1 MSKIIEPP
9 AFVGENKSYAEYKA
23 DLHMWSR
30 ISGIDRKV
38 QAEMVVYRLEGHP
51 SRIKEKIMTQIGEKL
66 QNNENGIDELLVF
79 LDTIYT
85 KDEMA
90 DAWDRFSEF
99 SSFVR
104 KKEVKM
110 SDFVAD
116 WQNCY
121 YRAKKVGCDY
131 PDIILAFK
139 LLKDANLEEMDIK
152 LVLTGVDFQAGK
164 EDKNLLEQVKSSL
177 KKFKGRSVISEKD
190 DKAVKVDETLVS
202 EMEEV
207 LLAKGWKAPGKSRRL
222 SRSESPGRSRRN
234 PNYKGKKNPLDSNY
248 KLLKCFN
255 CKCEHVDNCNC
266 PCVYHFAN
274 TCPQKKNQEKKN
286 KDNEKN
292 SFHKDEEKNKSKKSE
307 LGLFIEANI
316 PTVTLLTTEEEYKH
330 TDGDLVLYIK
340 DNLEELVL
348 VALASGNKALIDC
361 ACPTSVSG
369 RKWIVDFLAQL
380 TEDQRKMIRI
390 ENSEKVFKFGG
401 GEKRSSLGRIT
412 FPCKIGKLNVKLT
425 AEVVETDFPL
435 LLGNSTLKKADA
447 ELYPNKGLIKLLGE
461 EIAMTETESG
471 HFSLQIDPP
480 LKDKEFLKKNVD
492 VECLICTE
500 NAVKELTRKE
510 IEKLHQYFG
519 HVSQNK
525 LENLI
530 KKADKMNPE
539 VQNSLRKVYENC
551 RSCALNRK
559 ANPRTKVAM
568 NMYDRMQHED
578 MQNDVLVML
587 EKMPTDAV
595 GDMLNDAN
603 DVLVMQEMPVNVAD
617 EKMPT
622 DVVGGMLNDANNV
635 LVMQ

>member
-266 PCVYHFAN
+266 PCTYHFAN
-274 TCPQKKNQEKKN
+274 KCPQKKNQEKKD

-292 SFHKDEEKNKSKKSE
+292 SFHKEEEKNKSKKSE

-401 GEKRSSLGRIT
+401 GEK
-412 FPCKIGKLNVKLT
+412 
-425 AEVVETDFPL
+425 
-435 LLGNSTLKKADA
+435 
-447 ELYPNKGLIKLLGE
+447 
-461 EIAMTETESG
+461 
-471 HFSLQIDPP
+471 
-480 LKDKEFLKKNVD
+480 
-492 VECLICTE
+492 
-500 NAVKELTRKE
+500 
-510 IEKLHQYFG
+510 
-519 HVSQNK
+519 
-525 LENLI
+525 
-530 KKADKMNPE
+530 
-539 VQNSLRKVYENC
+539 
-551 RSCALNRK
+551 
-559 ANPRTKVAM
+559 
-568 NMYDRMQHED
+568 
-578 MQNDVLVML
+578 
-587 EKMPTDAV
+587 
-595 GDMLNDAN
+595 
-603 DVLVMQEMPVNVAD
+603 
-617 EKMPT
+617 
-622 DVVGGMLNDANNV
+622 
-635 LVMQ
+635 